1 MKVFFILVFKNWNCL
16 VGNLRETE
24 KLISMIVWS
33 SNVIIKKTV
42 TFTRK
47 IKVLKKSYQWKSF
60 RGIVVNP
67 FISNVQQKLLF
78 KEIESSFYNNH
89 FQPSESQ
96 KSSKHFYSFRTLFYV
111 LIQKKTFFKKRNKCI
126 VPKWQF
132 FNLLKKLG
140 FTRRSHS
147 LFLKRVAV
155 KSKTFVSR
163 KLCNST

>member
-78 KEIESSFYNNH
+78 KEIVSSFYNNH

-96 KSSKHFYSFRTLFYV
+96 KSSKHFYSFWSLFYV
-111 LIQKKTFFKKRNKCI
+111 LIQKKNFLRNAI
-126 VPKWQF
+126 
-132 FNLLKKLG
+132 
-140 FTRRSHS
+140 SA
-147 LFLKRVAV
+147 LFRNGNFLTY
-155 KSKTFVSR
+155 SK
-163 KLCNST
+163 N